1 MHTGRLTRAA
11 GDVAT
16 VAMKPRLVLA
26 GVMALCDRF
35 VLATRDPLAGRQTAV
50 TSPACEP
57 LNVKTPA
64 LVLTDK
70 SQGILRACLSRWFPL
85 SCLGN
90 RSCYSRG
97 GVYPG
102 LLQEARSTHR
112 RWAALL
118 LAGKFVLVVW
128 LERPRLAAMRLSIA
142 DPVVADR
149 RWFVTARV
157 ALSAVERELPTLL
170 HHTHT
175 GMDQVL
181 T

>member
-1 MHTGRLTRAA
+1 M
-11 GDVAT
+11 V
-16 VAMKPRLVLA
+16 
-26 GVMALCDRF
+26 F
-35 VLATRDPLAGRQTAV
+35 TA
-50 TSPACEP
+50 
-57 LNVKTPA
+57 
-64 LVLTDK
+64 
-70 SQGILRACLSRWFPL
+70 
-85 SCLGN
+85 
-90 RSCYSRG
+90 
-97 GVYPG
+97 
-102 LLQEARSTHR
+102 EARSTHR

-181 T
+181 SFA

>member
-1 MHTGRLTRAA
+1 M
-11 GDVAT
+11 V
-16 VAMKPRLVLA
+16 
-26 GVMALCDRF
+26 F
-35 VLATRDPLAGRQTAV
+35 TA
-50 TSPACEP
+50 
-57 LNVKTPA
+57 
-64 LVLTDK
+64 
-70 SQGILRACLSRWFPL
+70 
-85 SCLGN
+85 
-90 RSCYSRG
+90 
-97 GVYPG
+97 
-102 LLQEARSTHR
+102 EARSTHR

-149 RWFVTARV
+149 RWFVAARV

-181 T
+181 SFA